1 MKGGAEMKRAAAGV
15 LLVAALAAGVGS
27 ILAASAGGRD
37 LASAPVSSPGAQE
50 RIIVLRGGRVV
61 PVSGPEIA
69 NGIVLVE
76 GGKIKAVGREGEV
89 AVPDSAKVI
98 DAAGGW
104 ILPGLVESLASM
116 GLGDPYGPSGGDE
129 VSDPVTAGLR
139 ILDALNPFD
148 KRFGQAA
155 RAGVTTLMIAPG
167 RSNVIGART
176 AVVKP
181 RGATAEEM
189 VLLEPAGVKLS
200 LGEGPKDAF
209 GAKGRLP
216 GTRMGSAYVV
226 RKALLEAAEYLRKR
240 KAHEEAVAAAKK
252 KKGAE
257 PPAAPPRDL
266 DLEPLAGLLEGRLTA
281 FIECHRADDIQTALR
296 LVDEFRF
303 KAVLVGATE
312 AYKAAGEIAK
322 RGLPVVVGA
331 MGVGSKRI
339 ETMDVSLANAATLV
353 KAGIKTAIAAEDAL
367 GIGTQ
372 EELALAAALAVKG
385 GLDRDAALR
394 AVTLTAAEILGVA
407 DRVGSLEP
415 GKDADIVVF
424 DGDPFH
430 YRTRVVRVFIDG
442 LEVKIPEPLR
452 GPRP

>member
-27 ILAASAGGRD
+27 SLA
-37 LASAPVSSPGAQE
+37 SSPGAQE
-50 RIIVLRGGRVV
+50 RTIAFRGGRVV
-61 PVSGPEIA
+61 PVSGPEIED
-69 NGIVLVE
+69 GVVLVE
-76 GGKIKAVGREGEV
+76 DGKIKAVGRAGEV
-89 AVPDSAKVI
+89 AVPEGARVI

-139 ILDALNPFD
+139 ILDGLNPFD

-181 RGATAEEM
+181 RGVTAEEM
-189 VLLEPAGVKLS
+189 ALLEPAGVKLS
-200 LGEGPKDAF
+200 LGEGPKDTF

-226 RKALLEAAEYLRKR
+226 RKALLDAAEYSRKR
-240 KAHEEAVAAAKK
+240 KAHEEAVVAAKK
-252 KKGAE
+252 KKGGM

-266 DLEPLAGLLEGRLTA
+266 DLEPLADLLEGRLTA
-281 FIECHRADDIQTALR
+281 FVECHRADDIQTALR

-303 KAVLVGATE
+303 RAVLVGATE
-312 AYKAAGEIAK
+312 AYKSAGEIAK
-322 RGLPVVVGA
+322 RGIPVVVGA

-339 ETMDVSLANAATLV
+339 ETMDVSLANAAELV
-353 KAGIKTAIAAEDAL
+353 RAGIKTAIAAEDSM

-372 EELALAAALAVKG
+372 EELPLAAALAVKG
-385 GLDRDAALR
+385 GLDRAVALR

-424 DGDPFH
+424 SGDPFH
-430 YRTRVVRVFIDG
+430 YRTRVARVFIDG
-442 LEVKIPEPLR
+442 REVKIPEPLR

>member
-1 MKGGAEMKRAAAGV
+1 VKGGAEMKRAAAGF
-15 LLVAALAAGVGS
+15 LLVAGLAAGVGS
-27 ILAASAGGRD
+27 IMAA
-37 LASAPVSSPGAQE
+37 SPGAATAGAEQPP
-50 RIIVLRGGRVV
+50 IVFRGGRVV
-61 PVSGPEIA
+61 PVSGPEIEGGA
-69 NGIVLVE
+69 VLVVN
-76 GGKIKAVGREGEV
+76 GKIKAVGRAGEV
-89 AVPDSAKVI
+89 AVPAGAEVV
-98 DAAGGW
+98 DANGGW

-116 GLGDPYGPSGGDE
+116 GLGEPYGPSGGDE

-148 KRFGQAA
+148 KRFEQAA
-155 RAGVTTLMIAPG
+155 RAGITTLMIAPG
-167 RSNVIGART
+167 RANVIGART

-189 VLLEPAGVKLS
+189 VLIEPAGVKLT

-226 RKALLEAAEYLRKR
+226 RKALLDAAEYSRKR
-240 KAHEEAVAAAKK
+240 RAHEEAVVASSK
-252 KKGAE
+252 KKGGE

-266 DLEPLAGLLEGRLTA
+266 DLEPLADLLDGKLAA
-281 FIECHRADDIQTALR
+281 FVECHRADDIQTALR

-303 KAVLVGATE
+303 RAVLVGATE
-312 AYKAAGEIAK
+312 AYKSAGEIAK
-322 RGLPVVVGA
+322 RGIPVVVGA

-339 ETMDVSLANAATLV
+339 ETMDVSLANAAELV
-353 KAGIKTAIAAEDAL
+353 KAGIKTAIAAEDSM

-372 EELALAAALAVKG
+372 EELPLAAALAVKG
-385 GLDRDAALR
+385 GLDRAMALR

-407 DRVGSLEP
+407 GRVGSLEP

-424 DGDPFH
+424 SGDPFH

-442 LEVKIPEPLR
+442 LEVKIPDPLR